1 MTSFGDALRSDIEP
15 ASGGWRAESST
26 VRRKVSALVRD
37 SRNFWIGIASNGIDG
52 VRARWN
58 AKYKGLGMDSI
69 AIVYETTSD
78 SFRKNIEDDLIDFFQ
93 DSCDN
98 KVAGGGGGHGSAPYA
113 VYVAWR

>member
-1 MTSFGDALRSDIEP
+1 MSTFDDAFRRDIEP
-15 ASGGWRAESST
+15 VSGGWRAVNST
-26 VRRKVSALVRD
+26 ARRKIAGLVRG
-37 SRNFWIGIASNGIDG
+37 SRNFWIGIASNGVDG

-78 SFRKNIEDDLIDFFQ
+78 SFRKNIEDDLIEFFE

-98 KVAGGGGGHGSAPYA
+98 KVAGGGGGYGSAPYA